1 MNTATVSKKILSLF
15 IAVLYLFFSC
25 VYVTRCAKD
34 HNTSNKQ
41 AYSILN
47 KSGAKI
53 YHSTISHYDGNKS
66 VPFVLLSRPRVI
78 SGKNLIL
85 FATPFLR
92 FAQTRLFFAQNQSIT
107 KNFFRN
113 FKTIYS
119 DNIFSLIRTWKI

>member
-1 MNTATVSKKILSLF
+1 MNTASLSKKILSLF

-34 HNTSNKQ
+34 HDPIKQ
-41 AYSILN
+41 TYSILS

-53 YHSTISHYDGNKS
+53 YHSTISNYNGNKS
-66 VPFVLLSRPRVI
+66 APFVLLSRPRVI

-92 FAQTRLFFAQNQSIT
+92 FAQSRLFFAQSQSLT

>member
-41 AYSILN
+41 AYSILS

-53 YHSTISHYDGNKS
+53 YHCTISHYDGNKS

-92 FAQTRLFFAQNQSIT
+92 FAQTRLFFAQKQSIT